1 MYEPL
6 AAYFGT
12 QIIEVEPGYVAKDPI
27 TGETAIVDDE
37 HAVSVGRTIFV
48 TKKNYAAI
56 KAASSPLSSL
66 TLEGSE

>member
-6 AAYFGT
+6 AAAFGT
-12 QIIEVEPGYVAKDPI
+12 QIIEVEPGYEAKDPI

-48 TKKNYAAI
+48 TMKNYEAI
-56 KAASSPLSSL
+56 KARASLRSP
-66 TLEGSE
+66 GQGGG

>member
-6 AAYFGT
+6 ADAFGT

-27 TGETAIVDDE
+27 TGQTAVVDDE

-48 TKKNYAAI
+48 TKKNFDALRA
-56 KAASSPLSSL
+56 KVGEPPSHV
-66 TLEGSE
+66 